1 MKTDLFSQM
10 TGVGYS
16 KLAEYRQKTMFT
28 LLGVCGIVSI
38 SLFLAI
44 SGIVIMRNFMEKRTM
59 LVAAPPIKTYEPR
72 KQEHKVKVQ
81 RRQRSSSRPQIT
93 PRMVATRLTKT
104 ALPEIPVDPKIV
116 KTTFQPEFK
125 AMSGVGLGAGI
136 GTGLGLG
143 GFGGGVSE
151 FDFYGI
157 RGKTE
162 KIAILVDVSESI
174 VEEQVGGTKGFARVK
189 ERVNQVINA
198 LSPNTMFNVIV
209 FADAASQWQKALVVA
224 TDVNKN
230 AAKLW
235 LQPFNTSDSSKG
247 HMTGNIEP
255 SNIGLQAAG
264 GTTRLD
270 LALTAAFENRAD
282 TILIVGD
289 GAPRVQ
295 KVLSGKE
302 LAAWNKM
309 QSDWQKQHG
318 AAAAA
323 EGAAEAGPG
332 GAGSTSPVRT
342 RRERVW
348 VTEIGRDSGR
358 VTGGKWDWRE
368 VQEGGSTSGGNA
380 HARVPPRPV
389 MPVDFQWWTLA
400 DFVEHF
406 KILHTDLYTKIGQ
419 RPPTVHCIG
428 YMVDEAGHDF
438 LKGLAKHYNGQYR
451 RVGKMMK

>member
-1 MKTDLFSQM
+1 MKPDLFSQIS
-10 TGVGYS
+10 GVGYT
-16 KLAEYRQKTMFT
+16 KLEEHRRKTAVT
-28 LLGVCGIVSI
+28 LLGVCGIVLV

-72 KQEHKVKVQ
+72 KQEHRVKVQ

-93 PRMVATRLTKT
+93 PRMVSTRLSKT

-116 KTTFQPEFK
+116 KTTFQPQFK
-125 AMSGVGLGAGI
+125 AMSGIGLGAGI

-151 FDFYGI
+151 YDFWGI
-157 RGKTE
+157 RGRAE

-198 LSPNTMFNVIV
+198 LSPQTMFNVIV
-209 FADAASQWQKALVVA
+209 FADAASSWQKELVVA
-224 TDVNKN
+224 TDVNKS

-235 LQPFNTSDSSKG
+235 LQPFNSSDGSKG
-247 HMTGNIEP
+247 LTSGNIEP
-255 SNIGLQAAG
+255 SNLGLRAAG

-282 TILIVGD
+282 TILVVGD

-295 KVLSGKE
+295 KILSGKE
-302 LAAWNKM
+302 MAAWTKM

-318 AAAAA
+318 AAAAVEA
-323 EGAAEAGPG
+323 AGATSGGGGSSAPG
-332 GAGSTSPVRT
+332 RT

-368 VQEGGSTSGGNA
+368 VQEGGSSSGGNP
-380 HARVPPRPV
+380 HSRIPPRPV
-389 MPVDFQWWTLA
+389 LPADFQWWTLA
-400 DFVEHF
+400 DFTEHF
-406 KILHTDLYTKIGQ
+406 KILHTELYTKVGQ

-428 YMVDEAGHDF
+428 YMVDPSGHEF
-438 LKGLAKHYNGQYR
+438 LRGFAKQYKGQYR
-451 RVGKMMK
+451 RVGRMMK

>member
-1 MKTDLFSQM
+1 MKTNLFSQIS
-10 TGVGYS
+10 GIGYA
-16 KLAEYRQKTMFT
+16 KLEEHRRKTVVT
-28 LLGVCGIVSI
+28 LLAACGII
-38 SLFLAI
+38 SVTLFLAI

-81 RRQRSSSRPQIT
+81 RRQKSSSRPQIT

-104 ALPEIPVDPKIV
+104 ALPNIPVDPKLV

-125 AMSGVGLGAGI
+125 AMSGMGLGAGI

-151 FDFYGI
+151 FDFFGI
-157 RGKTE
+157 RGKAE

-209 FADAASQWQKALVVA
+209 FADAASQWEKKLVVA

-235 LQPFNTSDSSKG
+235 LQPFNTSDGNKG
-247 HMTGNIEP
+247 LMSGNIEP
-255 SNIGLQAAG
+255 SDLGLQAAG

-282 TILIVGD
+282 TILVVGD
-289 GAPRVQ
+289 GAPRVA

-309 QSDWQKQHG
+309 QNDWQKQNG
-318 AAAAA
+318 SAAAVEAAAAHS
-323 EGAAEAGPG
+323 G
-332 GAGSTSPVRT
+332 GAGAIGPTRT

-380 HARVPPRPV
+380 HSRVPPRPV
-389 MPVDFQWWTLA
+389 MPADFQWWTLA
-400 DFVEHF
+400 DFCEHF

-428 YMVDEAGHDF
+428 YMVDESGHDF